1 MSARCPPS
9 SKAASLINRSSTP
22 RSYHNR
28 RVPGSAQ
35 RGGALVIGPAPCYHW
50 AMAPE
55 RLVRCFKDEAV
66 GVYLIDPPFADPTL
80 RRYVVSTRDTRD
92 FMNHPEIINCDFTR
106 LMENGVTNVLKGL
119 NMVER
124 LSTIGSKTVNVYHI
138 LRGGL
143 NFGVREALRKAF
155 GYKWHS
161 SSYISSQRVLKEG
174 RFEVS
179 DDTYRKFLVPN
190 NATVYFGDIVASGVS
205 LDNGVHYLA
214 SFMERTGLSLR
225 NLVFV
230 TIGCVEAE
238 RVLAK
243 WHREFKA
250 RWPGYD
256 RTILIYLEGRF
267 ALAGEDTPLA
277 NRLKDTDLLK
287 SYKLGALL
295 SPEFEG
301 SQFGR
306 MIVGLEGC
314 AIYDGGKKSFEPVNH
329 IRDVLDFWEKQIHS
343 AEERSMTLWD
353 EYNARFPLD
362 MYFADRES
370 LTPGSP
376 EILARAKAASWPGL
390 EPEEFVKLHAQF
402 RRLWSPDRVEAARRP
417 GSLAQVCAK
426 KISYL
431 KSLVAEGD

>member
-1 MSARCPPS
+1 
-9 SKAASLINRSSTP
+9 
-22 RSYHNR
+22 
-28 RVPGSAQ
+28 
-35 RGGALVIGPAPCYHW
+35 
-50 AMAPE
+50 MANE
-55 RLVRCFKDEAV
+55 MLVRGFKDEAV
-66 GVYLIDPPFADPTL
+66 GVYLIDPPLADPTFC
-80 RRYVVSTRDTRD
+80 RYVVSTRHTRD
-92 FMNHPEIINCDFTR
+92 LMNHPEIINCDFTN

-124 LSTIGSKTVNVYHI
+124 LSTIPSKTVNVYHI

-174 RFEVS
+174 RFEIS
-179 DDTYRKFLVPN
+179 EDTYRKFLVPN
-190 NATVYFGDIVASGVS
+190 NATVYFGDIVASGIS

-214 SFMERTGLSLR
+214 SYMERTGLALR

-230 TIGCVEAE
+230 TIGCIEAE
-238 RVLAK
+238 RVLLK
-243 WHREFKA
+243 WHREFKS
-250 RWPGYD
+250 RYPGYE
-256 RTILIYLEGRF
+256 RTILVYLEGRL
-267 ALAGEDTPLA
+267 ALAGDETPLA
-277 NRLKDTDLLK
+277 NSLKDTDLLK

-301 SQFGR
+301 SQFER

-329 IRDVLDFWEKQIHS
+329 IRDVLEFWEKQNHS
-343 AEERSMTLWD
+343 AARLRMTLWD

-362 MYFADRES
+362 MYFSDIRGFV
-370 LTPGSP
+370 PGNP
-376 EILARAKAASWPGL
+376 EKLATAKAVQWRGL
-390 EPEEFVKLHAQF
+390 ETDEYRKLYSQF
-402 RRLWSPDRVEAARRP
+402 ERLWSPDRVRAAQAQ
-417 GSLAQVCAK
+417 GSLAQVCSK

>member
-1 MSARCPPS
+1 
-9 SKAASLINRSSTP
+9 
-22 RSYHNR
+22 
-28 RVPGSAQ
+28 
-35 RGGALVIGPAPCYHW
+35 
-50 AMAPE
+50 MATE
-55 RLVRCFKDEAV
+55 KLVRCFKDEAV
-66 GVYLIDPPFADPTL
+66 GVYLIEPPLVDPSL

-92 FMNHPEIINCDFTR
+92 LMNHPEIINCDFTN
-106 LMENGVTNVLKGL
+106 LLENGITNVLKGL
-119 NMVER
+119 NMLER
-124 LSTIGSKTVNVYHI
+124 LSTVGSKTVNVYHI

-174 RFEVS
+174 RFEIS
-179 DDTYRKFLVPN
+179 EDTYRKFLVPN

-214 SFMERTGLSLR
+214 SFMERSGLSLR

-238 RVLAK
+238 RVLVK
-243 WHREFKA
+243 WHREFKS
-250 RWPGYD
+250 RFPGYD

-267 ALAGEDTPLA
+267 ALAGDDTPLA
-277 NRLKDTDLLK
+277 NSLKDTDLLK

-295 SPEFEG
+295 APEFEG
-301 SQFGR
+301 SQFER

-314 AIYDGGKKSFEPVNH
+314 AIYDGGKKSFEPINH
-329 IRDVLDFWEKQIHS
+329 IRDILEFWEKQVRA
-343 AEERSMTLWD
+343 AEQRAMTLWD

-362 MYFADRES
+362 MYFADIAS
-370 LTPGSP
+370 LAEGGP
-376 EILARAKAASWPGL
+376 ETLASAKASQWEGL
-390 EPEEFVKLHAQF
+390 EPDEYRKLYAQF
-402 RRLWSPDRVEAARRP
+402 KRLWGADRIRAARRP

-431 KSLVAEGD
+431 KSLVAEEG